1 MKRFLSLS
9 FLLFSWMALGCS
21 YQPPTTV
28 NEMLLT
34 LDHTIAE
41 KNRYDN
47 QREKQ
52 IANIKKKL
60 IDVTSPFK
68 QYQIF
73 NELFLAYNKFQL
85 DSALR
90 YVSQKQAL
98 ALSLGKAEQ
107 EETRMNQADLLC
119 TMGMYKEALDI
130 LDTTQREWLHN
141 DQIPYY
147 YHLYR
152 TVYGAMGD
160 YALTEPEKKKYYA
173 LTDVYRDSILQA
185 NYPQSL
191 TYKLVATER
200 MIFQKEYQ
208 QALSILNESYE
219 TCLDMHG
226 KGLIAYNLSQV
237 YEGVSNRDK
246 QIYHLAA
253 SAVIDLKL
261 PIKEY
266 LSLIKLAILLFEGGD
281 IDRAYKYLNCAMED
295 AVACNARLRTLEI
308 TEIYPIVDKAYQQRE
323 AKNKQVRLVFTV
335 CISLLSVIL
344 IISMVCIYRQMKK
357 LREARQSVCEMN
369 DRLTDIN
376 RELST
381 SNQIKQ
387 EYITHYLDQCTLY
400 LDKLEAYRR
409 SLANLAMASKINE
422 LFKAIKSDRFIEEE
436 RAKFYREFD
445 QTFLHLFP
453 HFVESFNNLLVDEG
467 KIYPKP
473 GELLCTEIRIFALI
487 RLGISDSTQIARF
500 LRYSLTTIY
509 NYRSKVRNKAK
520 GEKNHFEQAIMQIDR

>member
-1 MKRFLSLS
+1 MKRFLS
-9 FLLFSWMALGCS
+9 FLLFLLSWMVLGCS
-21 YQPPTTV
+21 YQPPTAV
-28 NEMLLT
+28 DEMLLT

-47 QREKQ
+47 QREEQ

-60 IDVTSPFK
+60 TDTTSSFK

-73 NELFLAYNKFQL
+73 NKLFLAYNKFQL
-85 DSALR
+85 DSALQ
-90 YVSQKQAL
+90 YVCRKQTL
-98 ALSLGKAEQ
+98 AFSLGKAEQ
-107 EETRMNQADLLC
+107 EETQMNQADLLC
-119 TMGMYKEALDI
+119 TMGMYKEALDLLHNI
-130 LDTTQREWLHN
+130 RRDWLHD

-173 LTDVYRDSILQA
+173 LTDVYRDSILLT
-185 NYPQSL
+185 NPPQSL

-208 QALSILNESYE
+208 QALDILTESYE
-219 TCLDMHG
+219 TCRDIHG
-226 KGLIAYNLSQV
+226 KGLIAYNLSEA
-237 YEGVSNRDK
+237 YEGIRDRDE

-266 LSLIKLAILLFEGGD
+266 LSLIKLAMLLFEDGD
-281 IDRAYKYLNCAMED
+281 INRAYKYLNCAMED

-308 TEIYPIVDKAYQQRE
+308 TEIYPLVDKAYQQRE
-323 AKNKQVRLVFTV
+323 AKNKRVRLVFTA
-335 CISLLSVIL
+335 CISLLSIIL
-344 IISMVCIYRQMKK
+344 IISMVCIYRQMKR

-369 DRLTDIN
+369 DRLTDVN
-376 RELST
+376 RELSK

-387 EYITHYLDQCTLY
+387 EYITHYLEQCTLY
-400 LDKLEAYRR
+400 LDKLETYRR

-422 LFKAIKSDRFIEEE
+422 LFKTIKSDQFIEEE
-436 RAKFYREFD
+436 RSKFYREFD
-445 QTFLHLFP
+445 RTFLHLFP
-453 HFVESFNNLLVDEG
+453 HFVESFNDLLVDEG

-509 NYRSKVRNKAK
+509 NYRSKVRNKTK
-520 GEKNHFEQAIMQIDR
+520 GDKSQFEQEIMHID